1 MTTETPNQ
9 APIASAQAA
18 PVQQAAPAAAAKVES
33 RGKIYANILE
43 TIGATP
49 LVRVPRFVEKYGL
62 EADILCKLEFF
73 NPVSSVKDRIG
84 FAMID
89 AAEKAGKI
97 TPGKTV
103 LIEPTSG
110 NTGIG
115 LAFVAAQKGYRLILT
130 MPESMSMERRK
141 MLRLYGCELVLT
153 AAENG
158 MKGAIERADILME
171 EHEDSFMPSQF
182 SNPANPQIHSQTTA
196 EEIWVDT
203 AGEADILVAGVGT
216 GGTITGIASVLKQKK
231 PGFKVY
237 AVEPEESAVISGGDP
252 GPHKIQGIGAGFIPE
267 NLNVDL
273 IDGTVKVS
281 SQQAIDGAR
290 EIARLEGI
298 ACGISSG
305 AAIVA
310 AKQVAQMPENK
321 GKKIVVMMA
330 SFAERYISSV
340 LFDGLD

>member
-1 MTTETPNQ
+1 MTTDTPNQ
-9 APIASAQAA
+9 APATPAPQQPAA
-18 PVQQAAPAAAAKVES
+18 PVAASAAGFEA
-33 RGKIYANILE
+33 RGKIYGNILE

-49 LVRVPRFVEKYGL
+49 LVRIPRFKEKYGL

-130 MPESMSMERRK
+130 MPESMSIERRK
-141 MLRLYGCELVLT
+141 MLNLYGCELVLT

-158 MKGAIERADILME
+158 MKGAIERAEILMG

-182 SNPANPQIHSQTTA
+182 SNPANPQIHVQTTA
-196 EEIWVDT
+196 EEIWADT
-203 AGEADILVAGVGT
+203 AGAADILVAGVGT
-216 GGTITGIASVLKQKK
+216 GGTISGIGSVLKAKK

-252 GPHKIQGIGAGFIPE
+252 GPHKIQGIGAGFIPD
-267 NLNVDL
+267 NLNVDV
-273 IDGTVKVS
+273 IDETIKVTS
-281 SQQAIDGAR
+281 SQAIEAAR
-290 EIARLEGI
+290 EVARLEGI

-305 AAIVA
+305 AALEA
-310 AKQVAQMPENK
+310 AKRVAMMPENK
-321 GKKIVVMMA
+321 GKQIVVIMA